1 MKVVQ
6 ALIISIIAL
15 LAPIKTMAL
24 AAMAV
29 TLLDLPLGM
38 LAARK
43 RGEPITSAGL
53 KQTVIKLFVYE
64 MALVLGLI
72 TQDYLINGSIQL
84 VNLISTLIGC
94 TELKS
99 VLENLEEI
107 YGQPFLSQIIGVIT
121 KKKDSLE
128 G

>member
-1 MKVVQ
+1 MKFLKLV
-6 ALIISIIAL
+6 LISLLAI
-15 LAPIKTMAL
+15 LAPIKTMAV

-38 LAARK
+38 LAAHKRK
-43 RGEPITSAGL
+43 EPITSAGL

-64 MALVLGLI
+64 MALVLALI
-72 TQDYLINGSIQL
+72 TQNYLIDNSIQL
-84 VNLISTLIGC
+84 VNLVSTLIGC

-107 YGQPFLSQIIGVIT
+107 YGSPFLSQLISLVS
-121 KKKDSLE
+121 KKKDSIQ
-128 G
+128 